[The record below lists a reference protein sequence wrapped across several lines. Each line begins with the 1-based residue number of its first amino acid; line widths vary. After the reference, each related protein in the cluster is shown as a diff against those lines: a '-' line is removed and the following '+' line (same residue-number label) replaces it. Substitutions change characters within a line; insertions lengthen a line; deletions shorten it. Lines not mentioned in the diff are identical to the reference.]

1 MQCDA
6 LGGSRHIEAV
16 VLHHRRE
23 RRVSPSHDS
32 HGGSIAR
39 GCYEEGKRRCLLV
52 GVERGS
58 GVVCLNML
66 TGTRESK
73 HIIGRSNRLGVRRS

>member
-1 MQCDA
+1 M
-6 LGGSRHIEAV
+6 

-23 RRVSPSHDS
+23 RRASPSHDSHDS

-39 GCYEEGKRRCLLV
+39 GCYEEGKRCCLLV